1 MLTNIML
8 GVQEM
13 TGEKLATFE
22 ILEIKPEH
30 DRDICEIIK
39 KVGEEYGAVGDGFG
53 PSDAEVA
60 EMSKHYCDRS
70 ASLYLVAII
79 EGSIVGGCG
88 IAGFNGS
95 RETCELRKLFL
106 LKESRGLGIGKELV
120 AKCLDYARQKG
131 YKECYLDTLSSMK
144 SAIALYDKFCFV
156 HLDRPLEGTIHN
168 GCDVWMLKK
177 LQAA

>member
-1 MLTNIML
+1 M
-8 GVQEM
+8 
-13 TGEKLATFE
+13 A
-22 ILEIKPEH
+22 IKPEY

-39 KVGEEYGAVGDGFG
+39 EVGKEYGAVGDGFG

-60 EMSKHYCDRS
+60 EMSKHYCDPS
-70 ASLYLVAII
+70 ASLYMVAII

-95 RETCELRKLFL
+95 RDICELRKLFL
-106 LKESRGLGIGKELV
+106 LRESRGLGVGKALV
-120 AKCLDYARQKG
+120 SECLEYARQKG
-131 YKECYLDTLSSMK
+131 YKTCYLDTLSSMK
-144 SAIALYDKFCFV
+144 SAIALYEKFGFV
-156 HLDRPLEGTIHN
+156 HLERPLEGTIHN